1 MDLSSTNFEK
11 TSSLLLVL
19 LAEYFMNLNAME
31 ILNQALKQPRRQL
44 RKLDDYME
52 LFIVG
57 LVLESPGLYLREV

>member
-57 LVLESPGLYLREV
+57 LVLDSPGLYLREV